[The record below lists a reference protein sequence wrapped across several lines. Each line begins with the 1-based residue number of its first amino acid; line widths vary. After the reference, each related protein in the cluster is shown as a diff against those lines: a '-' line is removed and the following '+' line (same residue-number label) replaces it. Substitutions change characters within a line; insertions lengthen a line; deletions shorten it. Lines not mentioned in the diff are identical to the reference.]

1 MTAIVPESGRITN
14 IVAEQDVV
22 IDAVDSEGKPVHS
35 TSDRAVYTYQERGS
49 ETNELIVLTGNPE
62 VKSQMFSGTGDSIT
76 WDRANNTVRATNQ
89 RMFIQPPAQSRTN
102 MPPVTTG
109 EKK

>member
-1 MTAIVPESGRITN
+1 
-14 IVAEQDVV
+14 
-22 IDAVDSEGKPVHS
+22 
-35 TSDRAVYTYQERGS
+35 
-49 ETNELIVLTGNPE
+49 
-62 VKSQMFSGTGDSIT
+62 MFSGTGDSIT